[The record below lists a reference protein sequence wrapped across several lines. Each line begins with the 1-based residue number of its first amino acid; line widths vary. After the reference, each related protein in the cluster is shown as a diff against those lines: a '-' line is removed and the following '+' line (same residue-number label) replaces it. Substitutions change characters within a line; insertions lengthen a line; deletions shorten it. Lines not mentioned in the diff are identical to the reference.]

1 MADEKWDPSFW
12 QGKRVL
18 VTGHTGFIGSWLSLW
33 LQRLG
38 ANVAGYA
45 LAPHTSPA
53 LYDVLELDSKVTST
67 IGDICDRE
75 ALSRALDAHR
85 PEIVIHLAAQAI
97 VEQAHANAYETWR
110 VNALGTVALLEALR
124 GCDTLK
130 ALSIYT
136 TDKVYDNDETGR
148 AYTEDDA
155 IGGLGMYD
163 SSKGAAELAVRAFQH
178 GGNIIEGTA
187 TLRAGNVIG
196 GGDWSAARLVPDCA
210 RAFARGEAVTLRHP
224 QSVRPWQHV
233 LDLCYATLRL
243 SEQLYHHPTTFNG
256 AWNIGPDASS
266 NATAA
271 AIAQQL
277 GTHWQQQPAWQPA
290 TQTSSFIEA
299 KTLVLDSTKLKNA
312 LNWQPILPLAQALD
326 WTASWY
332 YGYEQQPTHAAT
344 VTHEQITAFEHR
356 LG

>member
-33 LQRLG
+33 LLRLG

-53 LYDVLELDSKVTST
+53 LYDVLGLNST
-67 IGDICDRE
+67 MVSTLGDICDRT
-75 ALSRALDAHR
+75 ALARALNKHR

-97 VEQAHANAYETWR
+97 VGQAHTHAYETWR

-124 GCDTLK
+124 QCDALK
-130 ALSIYT
+130 ALSIFT

-148 AYTEDDA
+148 AYTERDA
-155 IGGLGMYD
+155 VGGLGMYD

-178 GGNIIEGTA
+178 GKNMIEGTA

-196 GGDWSAARLVPDCA
+196 GGDWNAARLVPDCV
-210 RAFARGEAVTLRHP
+210 RAFSHGEVVTLRHP

-243 SEQLYHHPTTFNG
+243 SEQLYRHPTTFSG

-271 AIAQQL
+271 HIAQQL
-277 GTHWQQQPAWQPA
+277 GNYWKQQPAWQPA
-290 TQTSSFIEA
+290 TQSSAFVEA
-299 KTLVLDSTKLKNA
+299 QTLVLDSTKLKNA
-312 LNWQPILPLAQALD
+312 LNWQPILPLPHALD

-332 YGYEQQPTHAAT
+332 CGFEQQPTHAASIT
-344 VTHEQITAFEHR
+344 LEQITAFEHR